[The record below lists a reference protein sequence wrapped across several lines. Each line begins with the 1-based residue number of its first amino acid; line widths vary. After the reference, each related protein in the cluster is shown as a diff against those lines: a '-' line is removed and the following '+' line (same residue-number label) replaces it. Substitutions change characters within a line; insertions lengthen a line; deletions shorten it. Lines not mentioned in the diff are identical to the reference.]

1 MSNKENMLTVE
12 IAEKAGQIY
21 IHGSPE
27 KLRWLASR
35 IEAIASEAEKSGR
48 SHDHFMTPDWG
59 GEELINEAQG
69 VEESHALI
77 NHLIIY
83 GWCNSDGNS

>member
-1 MSNKENMLTVE
+1 MLTVE
-12 IAEKAGQIY
+12 KDKEAEQIY

-35 IEAIASEAEKSGR
+35 LEAIANEAEKSGQ

-59 GEELINEAQG
+59 GEELTNEAQG
-69 VEESHALI
+69 EKESHALI

-83 GWCNSDGNS
+83 GWGNKNSNS